1 MARIF
6 LTHDPEARR
15 NYYGERALAGLR
27 SLGEVV
33 LNPTDAPLATP
44 ALIEAAK
51 GCEIVVSDRN
61 TPGEEALFIARPELV
76 SFHRCA
82 VDIRT
87 VDVGA
92 ASAAG
97 VLVTNASPGFV
108 DAVTELVLGMMVD
121 RARGLSDYAAA
132 YRRGEQPTA
141 VMGRQLCGAVLGV
154 IGYGAIGRRVAE
166 LGLALGMTVLV
177 DDPHQSVTAPGLE
190 QAALG
195 DLMARADFVVCLAVA
210 TPETEN
216 LIDAAALARMKPD
229 AVFVNVSRGE
239 LVDEAA
245 LEATI
250 RDGRIAGVA
259 MDVGRAPDEMPSPAL
274 ARLPNVLATPHVG
287 GLTPQA
293 IESQAIE
300 TVEQVKAVVSGRL
313 PHNAVNAGQATRLE
327 RFGRP

>member
-6 LTHDPEARR
+6 LTHDPQARL
-15 NYYGERALAGLR
+15 NYYGENALRGLR

-44 ALIEAAK
+44 RLIEAAK
-51 GCEIVVSDRN
+51 GCEIIVSDRN
-61 TPGEEALFIARPELV
+61 TPGEAALFAALPELV

-108 DAVTELVLGMMVD
+108 DAVAELVLGMMVD

-132 YRRGEQPTA
+132 YRRGEQPKA

-154 IGYGAIGRRVAE
+154 IGYGAIGGRVAE
-166 LGLALGMTVLV
+166 LGLTLGMTVLV
-177 DDPHQSVTAPGLE
+177 HDPYKSATASGLE
-190 QAALG
+190 QVGLA

-210 TPETEN
+210 TPETKD
-216 LIDAAALARMKPD
+216 LIDAAALARMKED
-229 AVFVNVSRGE
+229 AVFINASRGD

-245 LEATI
+245 LADALWE
-250 RDGRIAGVA
+250 GRIAGAA
-259 MDVGRAPDEMPSPAL
+259 MDVGLGPDQMPSPAL
-274 ARLPNVLATPHVG
+274 AALPNVLATPHVG
-287 GLTPQA
+287 GLTPEA
-293 IESQAIE
+293 IQSQALE
-300 TVEQVKAVVSGRL
+300 TVEQVKAVLAGRQ
-313 PHNAVNAGQATRLE
+313 PHNAVNAAKATRLR
-327 RFGRP
+327 RFG